1 MIYTVRQLR
10 TFLLLLSV
18 AVGANSILLA
28 AAPSQETEDKTAEI
42 VLASGEQAPKD
53 HISPQVYLD
62 VDRLPAGQKARVAV
76 VIDVE
81 NGWHINTNPARPEF
95 VVPTS
100 VSLKAKHGT
109 KLASIAYPKGKELT
123 IEGFDQP
130 VSVYEGRVMLFG
142 TLEVPKEAP
151 SPTEELTI
159 EIKFQACN
167 DRQCLAPKSAKLT
180 GKIPV
185 AAPGE
190 SVKKVNEKIFEKD
203 ERREKQAT

>member
-1 MIYTVRQLR
+1 MFRTAGSLR
-10 TFLLLLSV
+10 TSLVLLAASIGP
-18 AVGANSILLA
+18 VGALHA
-28 AAPSQETEDKTAEI
+28 AAPSQATDDKKTEI
-42 VLASGEQAPKD
+42 ILASGEQAPKD

-81 NGWHINTNPARPEF
+81 QGWHINTNPARPEF

-109 KLASIAYPKGKELT
+109 KLASLAYPKGTEIA

-142 TLEVPKEAP
+142 TLEVPKETP

-180 GKIPV
+180 GKVPV
-185 AAPGE
+185 AAPGQD
-190 SVKKVNEKIFEKD
+190 VKKVNEKIFEKD
-203 ERREKQAT
+203 ERKEKQTT